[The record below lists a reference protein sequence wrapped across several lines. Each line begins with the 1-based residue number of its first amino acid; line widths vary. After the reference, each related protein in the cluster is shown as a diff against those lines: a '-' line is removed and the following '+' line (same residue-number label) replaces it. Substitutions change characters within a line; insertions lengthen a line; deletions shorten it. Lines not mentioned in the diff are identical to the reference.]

1 MPGQENPSVFLESG
15 ISNSNINISTGAV
28 PSLPPYEDLDPP
40 PAYSVLFPNQ
50 KSSDNLPSL
59 AEASLSQQSTDSTDE
74 PVQASSS
81 AASVSTV
88 HIQTQTG
95 Q

>member
-1 MPGQENPSVFLESG
+1 MNTS
-15 ISNSNINISTGAV
+15 IGAAQ
-28 PSLPPYEDLDPP
+28 SLPPYEDLDPP

-59 AEASLSQQSTDSTDE
+59 AQASSVSQQSADGINE
-74 PVQASSS
+74 PVQSSS
-81 AASVSTV
+81 GAASISTV

-95 Q
+95 P